1 MKPRKLEFNMDRWEK
16 GDTEGTFNIC
26 TMESMRIRTALIG
39 LKMEA
44 TNEHGLLFCR
54 VSSLKVLREY
64 WTNLPRTKKGAYE
77 TLVANGMYNQPTEV

>member
-16 GDTEGTFNIC
+16 GDTEGTFNIN
-26 TMESMRIRTALIG
+26 TMDNVRIRTALIG